1 MHFYLKELTETGQV
15 EEFLA
20 ELQQQLA
27 QSYPI
32 KLFTLSVIDMA
43 NQQARRMYS
52 SQPDIYPVGGMKP
65 FPDNFWTEQ
74 VITNAKPFI
83 ANTLSDI
90 KKVFFDHAVIAQLE
104 LGAVINFPVIKN
116 QKVIGTVN
124 LLAQESAYQELTTE
138 ALETLYPWLVI
149 ALGEKE

>member
-1 MHFYLKELTETGQV
+1 MQFHLKELTETGQV

-65 FPDNFWTEQ
+65 FPENFF
-74 VITNAKPFI
+74 N
-83 ANTLSDI
+83 
-90 KKVFFDHAVIAQLE
+90 VFY
-104 LGAVINFPVIKN
+104 
-116 QKVIGTVN
+116 T
-124 LLAQESAYQELTTE
+124 
-138 ALETLYPWLVI
+138 TLYDLV
-149 ALGEKE
+149 LKTLREELRQV